1 MVRPLAR
8 PLVVIPARMGS
19 SRLPGKAL
27 APIAGRPMILHVL
40 DRALAAAIGPVAVA
54 TDSAQIARIVEAA
67 GGRVVITVGDHA
79 CGSDRIGEALGAL
92 DPAAVHDV
100 IVNLQGDQPDI
111 APGALAA
118 ALEPLEDPLVDIATL
133 AAPAGPNERDD
144 PNVVKLI
151 GAEVAPRRMRALYFT
166 RAPAPHGEG
175 PHLHHIGVYAFR
187 RAALARF
194 TGLPPSP
201 LEIRERLEQLRALEA
216 GMRIDAT
223 ILDKA
228 ARGVD
233 TSADLQRLRE
243 AQDQV
248 ERSRR

>member
-1 MVRPLAR
+1 MMAR

-27 APIAGRPMILHVL
+27 ATIAGRPMILHVL
-40 DRALAAAIGPVAVA
+40 EKALAAAIGPVAVA
-54 TDSAQIARIVEAA
+54 TDSREIAEVVAAA
-67 GGRVVITVGDHA
+67 GGRVALTTGDHA
-79 CGSDRIGEALGAL
+79 CGSDRIGEALAAL
-92 DPAAVHDV
+92 DPAGAHDV

-111 APGALAA
+111 DPEALAA
-118 ALEPLEDPLVDIATL
+118 ALEPLAEPSVDIATL
-133 AAPAGPNERDD
+133 AAPAAAGERDD

-151 GAEVAPRRMRALYFT
+151 GAAIAPRRMRALYFT

-175 PHLHHIGVYAFR
+175 PDYHHIGVYAFR

-194 TGLPPSP
+194 VALPPSP
-201 LEIRERLEQLRALEA
+201 LELRERLEQLRALEA
-216 GMRIDAT
+216 GMRIDAM

-243 AQDQV
+243 AQDKD

>member
-1 MVRPLAR
+1 MMVR

-27 APIAGRPMILHVL
+27 ATIAGRPMILHVL
-40 DRALAAAIGPVAVA
+40 EKALAAAIGPVAVA
-54 TDSAQIARIVEAA
+54 TDSREIAEVVAAA
-67 GGRVVITVGDHA
+67 GGRVALTTGDHA
-79 CGSDRIGEALGAL
+79 CGSDRIGEALAAL
-92 DPAAVHDV
+92 DPAGAHDV

-111 APGALAA
+111 DPAALAA
-118 ALEPLEDPLVDIATL
+118 ALEPLAEPSVDIATL
-133 AAPAGPNERDD
+133 ATPAAAGERDD

-151 GAEVAPRRMRALYFT
+151 GAEIAPRRMRALYFT

-175 PHLHHIGVYAFR
+175 PDYHHIGVYAFR

-194 TGLPPSP
+194 IGLPPSP
-201 LEIRERLEQLRALEA
+201 LELRERLEQLRALGA
-216 GMRIDAT
+216 GMRIDAM

-243 AQDQV
+243 AQDKD